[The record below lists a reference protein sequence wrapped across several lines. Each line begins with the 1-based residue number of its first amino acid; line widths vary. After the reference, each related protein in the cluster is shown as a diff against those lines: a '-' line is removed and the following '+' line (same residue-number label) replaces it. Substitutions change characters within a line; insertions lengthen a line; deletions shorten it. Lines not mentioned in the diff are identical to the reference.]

1 DGHER
6 RIATYLVENFR
17 TRTDLEAFIH
27 LTQLTQ
33 AEALMFAY
41 RGWRQQWGDDRKCGG
56 ALVWQLN
63 DCWPVTSW
71 AICDYYLRKKPAY
84 YAMARVLAPLAI
96 GVRRAHHDWSVVH
109 ARPAKSSDYELWV
122 VSSKLEPVTATI
134 ELRYISIATGREIKD
149 AVVKK
154 DVHLTPNGTT
164 DILTGVIDNT
174 TSEPHVLAARLFVDD
189 AVVARDMDW
198 PQPLKYLSFEDRGLQ
213 VEFDGESELRVT
225 AQRPVKGLVF
235 GEREGVLLSDSG
247 LDVAPGDE
255 QVVRVTHLKKGDQ
268 PLSWRYLGSD

>member
-1 DGHER
+1 
-6 RIATYLVENFR
+6 
-17 TRTDLEAFIH
+17 
-27 LTQLTQ
+27 
-33 AEALMFAY
+33 MFAY

-189 AVVARDMDW
+189 AV
-198 PQPLKYLSFEDRGLQ
+198 
-213 VEFDGESELRVT
+213 
-225 AQRPVKGLVF
+225 
-235 GEREGVLLSDSG
+235 
-247 LDVAPGDE
+247 
-255 QVVRVTHLKKGDQ
+255 
-268 PLSWRYLGSD
+268 